1 MDKNMSMKMNE
12 QNLENLN
19 VVKDFYK
26 SYYGIEYKDSTLI
39 KQLLEDKVLE
49 IEKYYEDLFHSIQKQ
64 FSYDLIFNITI
75 KNVVCLQ
82 LVYKNKSKAMIS
94 LSLLNEML
102 KKCQNC
108 RNKSEIIKSITNFAK
123 KTYVDTILTLED
135 INDIENEF
143 EDDIDVE
150 DMGTGIEKEYI
161 KDAMLFGSININFDD
176 KIFSLYEIFPMYETL
191 TDVNEVINDGFNY
204 NDDNILKLDLDL
216 ESKFKFSEMT
226 MLINEIKKAK
236 KVIKNNDLYY
246 LVC

>member
-1 MDKNMSMKMNE
+1 MDKNMSMKMNK

-19 VVKDFYK
+19 IVKDFYK

-143 EDDIDVE
+143 EDDLDLE
-150 DMGTGIEKEYI
+150 DMGKGIEKEYI

-176 KIFSLYEIFPMYETL
+176 KTFSLYEIFPMYETL

-216 ESKFKFSEMT
+216 ENKFKFSEMT